1 VTYTQNDVQER
12 VERIKAM
19 KAVSSNIYFQIR
31 EELRNMASGGNG
43 DIGNG
48 PIRDKNYPNKPDEFF
63 RAVLRLLD
71 EELPT
76 IQKQQDS
83 KSQNERGRPY
93 IYPSNPVFP
102 EFVLMTIQEQQDSK
116 RQYEKEKKHFIS
128 KEKRFADVLRMNLDE
143 NGLNQSDLARSLKIH
158 RSIVS
163 NWLADRHTP
172 NLKQLINLAYFFTND
187 GNEFQYAFLMLAK
200 SVILSKQESK

>member
-1 VTYTQNDVQER
+1 MTYTQNDVEKR
-12 VERIKAM
+12 VERIQAM

-31 EELRNMASGGNG
+31 EELLNMASGGNG

-48 PIRDKNYPNKPDEFF
+48 PIRDKNYPNKPDDFF

-71 EELPT
+71 EDLPT
-76 IQKQQDS
+76 IQVQKQT
-83 KSQNERGRPY
+83 KS
-93 IYPSNPVFP
+93 
-102 EFVLMTIQEQQDSK
+102 
-116 RQYEKEKKHFIS
+116 QYEKEKKHFIS